1 MTKQWQTQSDQHDGI
16 IQIKGYFYSSST
28 FSELK
33 TKNKKKKEKRNPTML
48 VSYIYKK
55 KEGKKRSKT
64 FHIHDC
70 VLKSLVFERE
80 GGKVLLSHC
89 ESISLRIHTHIYPPV
104 QPVCGMCRY
113 RLTVQLDPTRR
124 PLPTHHTD
132 IHRPL
137 KQDVQKLV
145 FNIKQCRALT

>member
-55 KEGKKRSKT
+55 KKKEKKEAKLFTSMTAFSNHWFSKGKGEK
-64 FHIHDC
+64 C
-70 VLKSLVFERE
+70 
-80 GGKVLLSHC
+80 
-89 ESISLRIHTHIYPPV
+89 Y
-104 QPVCGMCRY
+104 Y
-113 RLTVQLDPTRR
+113 LTVNPFL
-124 PLPTHHTD
+124 
-132 IHRPL
+132 
-137 KQDVQKLV
+137 
-145 FNIKQCRALT
+145 